1 MSSNISARFLRE
13 FLAQPMATGAIV
25 PSSEALGKAI
35 VRNLNLTNA
44 KAVVEYGPGTGAFT
58 TYVLQSLDHDARFI
72 AIEINPR
79 LADMFRIQHPEVQI
93 FQDSVANA
101 REICNEA
108 GIDQVDCIVSGLP
121 WASFQESMQVEFLD
135 EMMRVLKPGGK
146 FVTFAYVHGLF
157 LPPGRRF
164 SKILPKY
171 FSSITKSPVVW
182 NNFPPAF
189 VYSCTR

>member
-1 MSSNISARFLRE
+1 MSSNNSARFLRE

-25 PSSEALGKAI
+25 PSSDALGKAI
-35 VRNLNLTNA
+35 VRNLDLSHA

-58 TYVLQSLDHDARFI
+58 TYVLQSLDTDARLI

-79 LADMFRIQHPEVQI
+79 LAEMFRKQHPDIQI
-93 FQDSVANA
+93 FQDSVANVRA
-101 REICNEA
+101 ICDSA

-121 WASFQESMQVEFLD
+121 WASFQESMQLEFLD
-135 EMMRVLKPGGK
+135 EMMRVLRPGGQ
-146 FVTFAYVHGLF
+146 FVTFAYVHGLL

-164 SKILPKY
+164 SRILPKY
-171 FSSITKSPVVW
+171 FSSISKSPVVW

>member
-1 MSSNISARFLRE
+1 
-13 FLAQPMATGAIV
+13 MATGAIV
-25 PSSEALGKAI
+25 PSSDALGKAI
-35 VRNLNLTNA
+35 VRNLDLSHA

-58 TYVLQSLDHDARFI
+58 TYVLQSLDSDARLI

-79 LADMFRIQHPEVQI
+79 LAEMFRKQHPDIQI

-101 REICNEA
+101 REICSSA

-121 WASFQESMQVEFLD
+121 WASFPQSKQVEFLD
-135 EMMRVLKPGGK
+135 EMMRVLRPGGQ
-146 FVTFAYVHGLF
+146 FVTFAYVHGLM

-164 SKILPKY
+164 SRILPKY
-171 FSSITKSPVVW
+171 FSSISKSPVVW

>member
-35 VRNLNLTNA
+35 VRNLNLSNA

-58 TYVLQSLDHDARFI
+58 TYVLQTLDHDARFI

-79 LADMFRIQHPEVQI
+79 LADMFRIQHPDVQI